1 MSVAPHS
8 RGFARLLSGM
18 ASAVVLAGCAGAP
31 PTRADLDGRVVCDAE
46 RMASVEA
53 RAQRDG
59 VGLRWVNCPRVMLRV
74 Q

>member
-1 MSVAPHS
+1 MSVAPRS
-8 RGFARLLSGM
+8 RAVARVLSGM
-18 ASAVVLAGCAGAP
+18 ASVAVLAACAGAP

>member
-1 MSVAPHS
+1 MSVAPRS
-8 RGFARLLSGM
+8 GAFAHVLCGM
-18 ASAVVLAGCAGAP
+18 ASVAVLAGCANAP
-31 PTRADLDGRVVCDAE
+31 PTRADLDGRVGCDAD

-59 VGLRWVNCPRVMLRV
+59 VGLRWVNCPRVTLRV